1 MVPVGQAR
9 EGSQDQQVEEL
20 ELEELQGLQV
30 QVQAPEDRLAAEQ
43 ASVAQEQ
50 AESLDL
56 QVGELE
62 EQVRVE

>member
-1 MVPVGQAR
+1 MGQAR

-20 ELEELQGLQV
+20 ELEELQGPQV
-30 QVQAPEDRLAAEQ
+30 QVQALEDRLAAEQ

-62 EQVRVE
+62 EQVQVE